1 MELKNAIKSVE
12 CIKALGVMVDAN
24 LTWKDHINKVIS
36 KTSATI
42 AMIKHIRRWI
52 SQPIAL
58 QAVTSQYFGVAY
70 CGAPVW
76 FTNNLRCNMRKR

>member
-58 QAVTSQYFGVAY
+58 QAVTSQYFGWPSILKIFLVH
-70 CGAPVW
+70 
-76 FTNNLRCNMRKR
+76 